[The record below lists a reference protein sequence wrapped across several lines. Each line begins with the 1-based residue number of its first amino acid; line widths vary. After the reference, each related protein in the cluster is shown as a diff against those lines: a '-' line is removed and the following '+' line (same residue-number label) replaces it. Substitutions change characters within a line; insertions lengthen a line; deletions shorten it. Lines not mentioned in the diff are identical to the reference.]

1 MAQKFELSAE
11 LRTDVGKGASRR
23 LRRAGEKVPGIV
35 YGGGEAPVS
44 ITLNARTL
52 AKATESDTFFSQ
64 ILSLRIGG
72 AASQVIARDVQS
84 HPLTERAMHIDFQ
97 RIVEGQEIT
106 VDIPLHFLNEAE
118 CYGVKT
124 ERGIITHHMIEVEVT
139 CLPRNL
145 PEYIEIDMTPLKVG
159 DAIHLSDLKLPEG
172 VVIEALEGLD
182 EEERAEQDVVV
193 VSVGE
198 STMAAEMEALEQA
211 DEAAAPIS
219 PEVATVKEDEDEGAE
234 SSKED

>member
-1 MAQKFELSAE
+1 MSQKFELVAE
-11 LRTDVGKGASRR
+11 IRTDIGKGASRR

-44 ITLNARTL
+44 IALNARVL
-52 AKATESDTFFSQ
+52 AKATEQDTFFSQ
-64 ILSLRIGG
+64 ILSLKLGD

-84 HPLTERAMHIDFQ
+84 HPMTGRAMHIDFQ

-106 VDIPLHFLNEAE
+106 VDIPIHFLNEEE

-145 PEYIEIDMTPLKVG
+145 PEYIEIDMTALKVG
-159 DAIHLSDLKLPEG
+159 DALHLSDLKLPEG
-172 VVIEALEGLD
+172 VVVEALEGHD

-193 VSVGE
+193 VSVHE

-211 DEAAAPIS
+211 DEAAAPS
-219 PEVATVKEDEDEGAE
+219 PEVATVKDEEAKDDEE
-234 SSKED
+234 KSKED

>member
-1 MAQKFELSAE
+1 MSQKFELTAE

-44 ITLNARTL
+44 VTLNARAL
-52 AKATESDTFFSQ
+52 AKATEHDTFFSQ
-64 ILSLRIGG
+64 ILSLNIDN

-84 HPLTERAMHIDFQ
+84 HPMTGRAIHIDFQ
-97 RIVEGQEIT
+97 RIVEGQELT
-106 VDIPLHFLNEAE
+106 VDIPIHFLNEAE

-124 ERGIITHHMIEVEVT
+124 ERGIITHHLIEVEVT

-159 DAIHLSDLKLPEG
+159 DAIHLSELKLPEG
-172 VVIEALEGLD
+172 VVLEALEGHD
-182 EEERAEQDVVV
+182 EEDRAEHDVMV

-198 STMAAEMEALEQA
+198 STMAAEMEALDQA
-211 DEAAAPIS
+211 DEAAAPS
-219 PEVATVKEDEDEGAE
+219 PEVATVKEEEKAKDDETDEG
-234 SSKED
+234 